1 MEVITRQTNA
11 DVAADNWNKQYIAWA
26 CEHKAKIGKELD
38 RLGVNPDPD
47 EVDRI
52 IGNSSWT
59 RTSCD
64 ECGDENIPVVFMGK
78 DIDFESRYTYT
89 CLTCLNNAVSMLNT
103 EEIVVD

>member
-11 DVAADNWNKQYIAWA
+11 DVAADNWNKQYKGRD
-26 CEHKAKIGKELD
+26 CEYKELIGKELYN
-38 RLGVNPDPD
+38 LGVNPDPD

-59 RTSCD
+59 RTICD
-64 ECGDENIPVVFMGK
+64 ECGDRDIPVVLIGEQ
-78 DIDFESRYTYT
+78 IDYESRYTYI
-89 CLTCLNNAVSMLNT
+89 CLNCLNEAVSMLNT